1 MAMKKTFLTA
11 LSLLGCLSNVFADQ
25 IDAIPNEN
33 KSNNTTSTVTSNNKK
48 QNNIEIIRNN
58 EQHIANLEF
67 HRGLN
72 GGAVFNIIFNKNISS
87 KLDTDIKL
95 SNDGYN
101 LKFIVKNASIANNW
115 LSNIDTRVF
124 NTIVSDIKIEKK
136 ENDIIFNIQSL
147 EKMSYKQ
154 KISGKSLDIIL
165 DRQESKVKDFD
176 INEPIS
182 LMFKNTPLSNVLK
195 VLADFAGLNLVIS
208 SSVQGNIS
216 IDLKDVPWNEVL
228 NIILISKGLAT
239 KKMNNILYVAT
250 AAEINAQEQ
259 LEAQTKKSQENN
271 APLITEFIPLNY
283 TTASAAQGVIL
294 AMGNSSNSS
303 STTGSSGVLSS
314 RGTITIDSRTNTLIV
329 TDTEENLQKVKNI
342 IDEIDIPNDQV
353 LIEARIVEV
362 SKQNALDLGFNYG
375 ISDNSGKVNLNLNT
389 FIPKENP
396 ESLAENTAKLAYSIF
411 GGIELNMEISALET
425 EGVADSIASPHLI
438 VSNNE
443 TAFIKQGKD
452 VPYNQTTAS
461 GASSVAFQEAVL
473 QLQATPQIA
482 PDGNIILSVVITKN
496 TVSDV
501 TTNSEPILEKR
512 EITTKVM
519 VKDGQT
525 IVIGGIYEKTK
536 SITKSTIPL
545 LGKIPYLGALFSS
558 TNISNT
564 DTELLIFIT
573 PKIIERSIGDK

>member
-1 MAMKKTFLTA
+1 MAIKKTFFTT
-11 LSLLGCLSNVFADQ
+11 LSLLGCLSSSFADEVNS
-25 IDAIPNEN
+25 P
-33 KSNNTTSTVTSNNKK
+33 SNIIKNNKQIEHNTG
-48 QNNIEIIRNN
+48 QNINSSADIKNSEETIQ

-72 GGAVFNIIFNKNISS
+72 GGAVFNIIFNENISD
-87 KLDTDIKL
+87 KTDTDIKL
-95 SNDGYN
+95 SDDGYN
-101 LKFIVKNASIANNW
+101 LEFTVKNASIANNW

-124 NTIVSDIKIEKK
+124 NTIVSDIKIKK
-136 ENDIIFNIQSL
+136 ENGNIIFDIQSL
-147 EKMSYKQ
+147 EKMSYHQ
-154 KISGKSLDIIL
+154 RISGKSLDIIL
-165 DRQESKVKDFD
+165 DRQESKVKDFN
-176 INEPIS
+176 INEPIT
-182 LMFKNTPLSNVLK
+182 LMFKNAPLSSVLK

-239 KKMNNILYVAT
+239 KKMNNILYIAT

-271 APLITEFIPLNY
+271 AILVTEFIPLNY

-294 AMGNSSNSS
+294 AMGNST

-329 TDTEENLQKVKNI
+329 TDTEKNLQKVKNI

-375 ISDNSGKVNLNLNT
+375 ISDSSGKVNLNLDT
-389 FIPKENP
+389 FIPTT
-396 ESLAENTAKLAYSIF
+396 STTTAENTGKLAYSIF

-482 PDGNIILSVVITKN
+482 PDGNIILNVVITKN
-496 TVSDV
+496 TVSNV

-536 SITKSTIPL
+536 SITKSKIPF
-545 LGKIPYLGALFSS
+545 LGSIPYLGVLFSA